1 VTLGVPVRTE
11 FGWVSS
17 GQFNLPGPNHG
28 SSYIRCAVPGSAG
41 EAHAWLSVY
50 FPDAGW
56 VPIDPQR
63 EKFFVDSHHFAFF
76 SALDAATPSSGAW
89 SADYYGTA
97 SPTGNPLANGTIEI
111 VPGDGVSSR
120 VTVHAVDTVHRHAH
134 SVPTRRTRCAPL
146 LALTHRLPSMTGE
159 ECGHVIH
166 RSVSRP
172 HSRTA

>member
-1 VTLGVPVRTE
+1 VRTE

-28 SSYIRCAVPGSAG
+28 SSYIRWSVPGSAG

-76 SALDAATPSSGAW
+76 STMDAGTPSAGAW
-89 SADYYGTA
+89 TADYYGTA

-111 VPGDGVSSR
+111 VPGDGGSSV
-120 VTVHAVDTVHRHAH
+120 VTVHAVDTVHATLTAFQHDVH
-134 SVPTRRTRCAPL
+134 GVL
-146 LALTHRLPSMTGE
+146 LF
-159 ECGHVIH
+159 
-166 RSVSRP
+166 SR
-172 HSRTA
+172 